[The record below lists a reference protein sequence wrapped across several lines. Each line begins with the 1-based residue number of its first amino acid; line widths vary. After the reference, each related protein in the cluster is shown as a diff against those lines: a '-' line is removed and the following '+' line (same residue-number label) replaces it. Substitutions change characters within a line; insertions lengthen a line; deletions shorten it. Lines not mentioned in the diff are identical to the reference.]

1 MTASTD
7 TQTKPT
13 PKRIAVRV
21 ICIAAASLLLLF
33 LAVSGII
40 LSWGLVP
47 LTVEAGE
54 NTPQAAEFVRFPL
67 APLSC
72 ESDLT
77 DGAYGQ
83 IGEHT
88 VHFSLWGISMQTT
101 LTVQDTVPPR
111 FTVKHH
117 GIQPGDPVSAADFIA
132 EAQDFSAYTAEVLL
146 PENIDGAGE
155 YPVQIRLTDAWG
167 NCGEQSASLFVFSLP
182 DVLLMEAGS
191 DADTRLDILQNAVPG
206 AVFAEEISVEKRG
219 QKSVAIQINGF
230 TFPLTL
236 DIHDT
241 RPPMARTLSLTV
253 PGGSD
258 EIPEPADFVTEVSD
272 ASAVTVA
279 YAKTP
284 DFETPGKRGVTLI
297 LTDEV
302 GNVTKLRASFTVTA
316 PEEEPL
322 PPPVEVKLPVIQGVK
337 NLFMNVGT
345 WISYKSGVSAADSE
359 GNPLTVE
366 VNSSAVKR
374 NEPGAY
380 TITYTATDKNG
391 NTASA
396 QATVTVYEITEDILR
411 PYVNKVLNKI
421 LTENMTQLEKA
432 RAIYDW
438 MKAHVS
444 YTAYA
449 YKDHWMRAAYSGFLN
464 GRGDCYVYY
473 AMARSLLDA
482 AGIEN
487 MEICRDNPAKPHYWN
502 LVNCGDGW
510 YHFDT
515 CPHYRQYP
523 LESFMLTDA
532 EVKAY
537 SENCV
542 KDYYSFDASLY
553 PATP

>member
-33 LAVSGII
+33 LAVGGII
-40 LSWGLVP
+40 LSCGLVP
-47 LTVEAGE
+47 LTAEAGE
-54 NTPQAAEFVRFPL
+54 DIPQAAGFVRFPML
-67 APLSC
+67 PFSC
-72 ESDLT
+72 QSDLT
-77 DGAYGQ
+77 DSSFAQ
-83 IGEHT
+83 VGEHT

-101 LTVQDTVPPR
+101 LTVQDTMPPR

-117 GIQPGDPVSAADFIA
+117 GIRPGDPVAPEDFIA
-132 EAQDFSAYTAEVLL
+132 EVQDFSPYTAEMLL

-155 YPVQIRLTDAWG
+155 HSVQIRLTDAWG
-167 NCGEQSASLFVFSLP
+167 NYGEQSASLFVFSLP

-191 DADTRLDILQNAVPG
+191 DADARRDVLQNAVPG

-219 QKSVAIQINGF
+219 QKTVSIQIDGF
-230 TFPLTL
+230 TFPLLL
-236 DIHDT
+236 DVCDT
-241 RPPMARTLSLTV
+241 RPPMARVLSLTV
-253 PGGSD
+253 PGGSE
-258 EIPEPADFVTEVSD
+258 EIPEPADFLTNLSD

-279 YAKTP
+279 YANTP
-284 DFETPGKRGVTLI
+284 DFTTPGKRGVTLI
-297 LTDEV
+297 LTDEA
-302 GNVTKLRASFTVTA
+302 GNVTRLRATFTVTA
-316 PEEEPL
+316 PEEPAL
-322 PPPVEVKLPVIQGVK
+322 PPVEVKLPVIRGVK
-337 NLFMNVGT
+337 NLVMNVGT
-345 WISYKSGVSAADSE
+345 WISYQSGVSAADSE

-374 NEPGAY
+374 NEPGVY
-380 TITYTATDKNG
+380 TIFYTATDKNG
-391 NTASA
+391 NTAAA
-396 QATVTVYEITEDILR
+396 QATVTVCEITEEILR

-438 MKAHVS
+438 MKANVS
-444 YTAYA
+444 YTAFA
-449 YKDHWMRAAYSGFLN
+449 YMDHWMRAAYSGFLN

-487 MEICRDNPAKPHYWN
+487 MEICRDITAKPHNWN

-515 CPHYRQYP
+515 CPHYKQYP